1 MYESMVSIT
10 FEVVI
15 RKRCITAMN
24 MQPETISKSYLL
36 SMVLLGQEVILK
48 KSIRLILRVVLR
60 RIALYGSQY
69 SISRKEQQLPVTSS
83 GRTLSR
89 NLRNFLFIG
98 SYTAI
103 SLSFN

>member
-1 MYESMVSIT
+1 MYESMVSII

-36 SMVLLGQEVILK
+36 LMVLLKQEVILK

-60 RIALYGSQY
+60 RIALYKS
-69 SISRKEQQLPVTSS
+69 
-83 GRTLSR
+83 
-89 NLRNFLFIG
+89 
-98 SYTAI
+98 
-103 SLSFN
+103 